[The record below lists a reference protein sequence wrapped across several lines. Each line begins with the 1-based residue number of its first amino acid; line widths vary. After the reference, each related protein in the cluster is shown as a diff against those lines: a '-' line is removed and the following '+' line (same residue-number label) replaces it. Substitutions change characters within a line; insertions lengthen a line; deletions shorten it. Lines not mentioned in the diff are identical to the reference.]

1 MSFPIACSAVILPG
15 MTGKL
20 TILERRNIH
29 RGTEEHMERAGNPTP
44 NVLLMLSIALAVW
57 VLVYVAATSVWS
69 LRKGRSEI
77 VTESKHYQQ
86 VAAIADRVETK
97 LPTRRRTKVNRRR
110 PQGTSLVARV
120 FRSTI

>member
-20 TILERRNIH
+20 TIPKRRNIH

-44 NVLLMLSIALAVW
+44 NVLLMLSIALVVW

-69 LRKGRSEI
+69 WQKDRSEI
-77 VTESKHYQQ
+77 VTESKHRQQ
-86 VAAIADRVETK
+86 VAAVAGRVEAK
-97 LPTRRRTKVNRRR
+97 PPTRRRTKVNR
-110 PQGTSLVARV
+110 
-120 FRSTI
+120 

>member
-1 MSFPIACSAVILPG
+1 MSFPIACSAVIIPG

-29 RGTEEHMERAGNPTP
+29 GGTEEHMERAGNPNP
-44 NVLLMLSIALAVW
+44 NVLLMLSIALALW
-57 VLVYVAATSVWS
+57 VLVYVAATSVGYW
-69 LRKGRSEI
+69 RKGRHETI
-77 VTESKHYQQ
+77 TESKQYQQ
-86 VAAIADRVETK
+86 VAAIAGRVETK